1 MQKTR
6 IILSMAL
13 AMFATASLMA
23 RQVRAD
29 NMVVVAYVTSWT
41 QEIPDP
47 ATMTHINYAFGHV
60 NDSFDGVRIDNPERL
75 RMIVGLKEKNPG
87 LKVMLSIGGWGSGRF
102 SEMAASEKNRKAF
115 VKDCRKVV
123 GDFKLDGIDIDW
135 EYPTQSSAGISSSPD
150 DTGNFTL
157 LMRDLRRALGNK
169 KLLTAAT
176 VCDAKY
182 IDFRSCV
189 QYMDFVNVM
198 AYDMGNPPRHHAA
211 LFPSPVS
218 SHITASQAVEEHLKA
233 GVPASKLVLGMPFYG
248 RGNREDSGLKEYDRT
263 GILPKGYEKR
273 WDDVGKVPYIANE
286 KGELVRGY
294 DNSRSLAEKC
304 QFILDHHLRGGMY
317 WDYASDNSQ
326 GDERTTLY
334 LSLLK
339 NKKATLPPRKVLV
352 LAERGG
358 LHEPFTATG
367 LQWLEDNKER
377 FNMQLVVLSTA
388 ENIPQGEL
396 DKYHLVLQLNHPPY
410 AWSKES
416 QQDFQ
421 RYINR
426 GIGNYIGFHHAS
438 LLGEFDGYG
447 MWQWFSDFMGGVR
460 YQNYIAE
467 KCDGTV
473 QVEDRQ
479 HPVMNDVPGTFVIE
493 DDEWYTYNKDPRP
506 NVHVLA
512 HVDEASYTIKTN
524 IKMGDHPV
532 VWTNP
537 SKGARNVYFQFGHSK
552 LLFDNP
558 VFIRLFENA
567 LKWTLMEE

>member
-1 MQKTR
+1 M
-6 IILSMAL
+6 
-13 AMFATASLMA
+13 
-23 RQVRAD
+23 
-29 NMVVVAYVTSWT
+29 
-41 QEIPDP
+41 
-47 ATMTHINYAFGHV
+47 
-60 NDSFDGVRIDNPERL
+60 
-75 RMIVGLKEKNPG
+75 
-87 LKVMLSIGGWGSGRF
+87 
-102 SEMAASEKNRKAF
+102 
-115 VKDCRKVV
+115 
-123 GDFKLDGIDIDW
+123 
-135 EYPTQSSAGISSSPD
+135 
-150 DTGNFTL
+150 
-157 LMRDLRRALGNK
+157 
-169 KLLTAAT
+169 
-176 VCDAKY
+176 
-182 IDFRSCV
+182 
-189 QYMDFVNVM
+189 
-198 AYDMGNPPRHHAA
+198 
-211 LFPSPVS
+211 
-218 SHITASQAVEEHLKA
+218 
-233 GVPASKLVLGMPFYG
+233 GMPFYG
-248 RGNREDSGLKEYDRT
+248 RGSREDSGLREYDRT

-273 WDDVGKVPYIANE
+273 WDDVGKVPYITNE
-286 KGELVRGY
+286 QGILVRGY
-294 DNSRSLAEKC
+294 ENSQSLAEKC

-377 FNMQLVVLSTA
+377 FNMQLVVLNTA
-388 ENIPQGEL
+388 ENIAKGEL
-396 DKYHLVLQLNHPPY
+396 GNYHLVLQLNHPPY
-410 AWSKES
+410 AWSKEA
-416 QQDFQ
+416 QLDFQ
-421 RYINR
+421 NYINR
-426 GIGNYIGFHHAS
+426 GVGNYIGFHHAT

-447 MWQWFSDFMGGVR
+447 MWQWFSDFMGGMR
-460 YQNYIAE
+460 YENYIAE

-479 HPVMNDVPGTFVIE
+479 HPVMNDIPGTFVIE
-493 DDEWYTYNKDPRP
+493 DDEWYTYNKNPRQ

-558 VFIRLFENA
+558 VFVKLLENA

>member
-1 MQKTR
+1 MNKPR
-6 IILSMAL
+6 IILSAAL
-13 AMFATASLMA
+13 AMLMTATLAA
-23 RQVRAD
+23 KPTKTD

-41 QEIPDP
+41 NEIPDP
-47 ATMTHINYAFGHV
+47 SVMTHINYAFGHV
-60 NDSFDGVRIDNPERL
+60 SDSFDGVRIDNPERL
-75 RMIVGLKEKNPG
+75 RMIVGLKKKNPN

-102 SEMAASEKNRKAF
+102 SEMAASEKNRTAF
-115 VKDCRKVV
+115 VNDCRRIVD
-123 GDFKLDGIDIDW
+123 DFKLDGIDIDW
-135 EYPTQSSAGISSSPD
+135 EYPTQSAAGISSSPD
-150 DTGNFTL
+150 DTDHFTL
-157 LMRDLRRALGNK
+157 LMRDLRRVLGKK

-182 IDFRSCV
+182 IDFRSCIK
-189 QYMDFVNVM
+189 YMDFVNVM
-198 AYDMGNPPRHHAA
+198 AYDMGNPPHHHAA
-211 LFPSPVS
+211 LFPSPAS

-233 GVPASKLVLGMPFYG
+233 GVPADKLVMGMPFYG
-248 RGNREDSGLKEYDRT
+248 RGGRDDSGLKEYDRT
-263 GILPKGYEKR
+263 GILPNGYEKR
-273 WDDVGKVPYIANE
+273 WDDKGKVPYITNE
-286 KGELVRGY
+286 QGKLVRGY
-294 DNSRSLAEKC
+294 ENCRSLAEKC
-304 QFILDHHLRGGMY
+304 QFVLDHHLRGGMY

-326 GDERTTLY
+326 GDERTTLF

-377 FNMQLVVLSTA
+377 FNMQLVVLNTA

-396 DKYHLVLQLNHPPY
+396 GNYHLVLQLNHPPY
-410 AWSKES
+410 AWSKEA
-416 QQDFQ
+416 QLDFQ
-421 RYINR
+421 DYINR
-426 GIGNYIGFHHAS
+426 GVGNYIGFHHAS

-460 YQNYIAE
+460 YENYIAD
-467 KCDGTV
+467 KCDATV
-473 QVEDRQ
+473 QVEDRL
-479 HPVMNDVPGTFVIE
+479 HPVMNDIPGTFVIE
-493 DDEWYTYNKDPRP
+493 DDEWYTYNKDPRR

-512 HVDEASYTIKTN
+512 HVDESSYTIKTN

-532 VWTNP
+532 IWTNP

-558 VFIRLFENA
+558 VFVKMFENA
-567 LKWTLMEE
+567 LNWTLMEK

>member
-75 RMIVGLKEKNPG
+75 RMIVGLKEKNPD

-339 NKKATLPPRKVLV
+339 NKKATVPPRQVLV

-377 FNMQLVVLSTA
+377 FNMQLTILSTA
-388 ENIPQGEL
+388 EHIAKDEL
-396 DKYHLVLQLNHPPY
+396 GKYHLVLQLNHPPY

-416 QQDFQ
+416 QEDFQ
-421 RYINR
+421 RYIDR
-426 GIGNYIGFHHAS
+426 GTGNYIGFHHAS
-438 LLGEFDGYG
+438 LLGEFDGYS
-447 MWQWFSDFMGGVR
+447 MWQWFSDFMGSVR
-460 YQNYIAE
+460 YQNYIAD

-479 HPVMNDVPGTFVIE
+479 HPVMKDIPGTFVIE
-493 DDEWYTYNKDPRP
+493 DDEWYTYNKDPRQ

-512 HVDEASYTIKTN
+512 HVDEASYTINTD

-532 VWTNP
+532 IWTNP
-537 SKGARNVYFQFGHSK
+537 TKGARNVYFQFGHSK

-558 VFIRLFENA
+558 AFIKLLENA
-567 LKWTLMEE
+567 LEWTLEEH

>member
-233 GVPASKLVLGMPFYG
+233 GVPASKLVMGMPFYG

-467 KCDGTV
+467 KCDGNV

>member
-75 RMIVGLKEKNPG
+75 RMIVGLKEKNPD

>member
-75 RMIVGLKEKNPG
+75 RMIVGLKEKNPD

-263 GILPKGYEKR
+263 GILPNGYEKR

>member
-13 AMFATASLMA
+13 AVFATASLMA

-233 GVPASKLVLGMPFYG
+233 GVPASKLVMGMPFYG

>member
-1 MQKTR
+1 MKTNPY
-6 IILSMAL
+6 ICLAIALLLSLTVSAKKQ
-13 AMFATASLMA
+13 A
-23 RQVRAD
+23 AD
-29 NMVVVAYVTSWT
+29 DMVIVAYVTSWT
-41 QEIPDP
+41 NEVPDP
-47 ATMTHINYAFGHV
+47 TMMTHINYAFGHV
-60 NDSFDGVRIDNPERL
+60 NETFDGVKIDNPDRL
-75 RMIVGLKEKNPG
+75 RMIVGLKSKNPA

-102 SEMAASEKNRKAF
+102 SEMAASAKNREAF
-115 VKDCRKVV
+115 VKDCARVV
-123 GDFKLDGIDIDW
+123 KDFGLDGIDIDW

-150 DTGNFTL
+150 DTANFTL
-157 LMRDLRRALGNK
+157 LMRDLRRQLGKK

-182 IDFRSCV
+182 IDLGTCV
-189 QYMDFVNVM
+189 KYMDFVNVM
-198 AYDMGNPPRHHAA
+198 AYDMGNPPQHHAA
-211 LFPSPVS
+211 LFPSPIS
-218 SHITASQAVEEHLKA
+218 SHVTASQAVEAHMKA
-233 GVPASKLVLGMPFYG
+233 GVPAHQLVLGMPFYG
-248 RGNREDSGLKEYDRT
+248 RGKRDDNGLSAYDRT
-263 GILPKGYEKR
+263 GILPKGYERR
-273 WDDVGKVPYIANE
+273 WDDVGKVPYIVND

-294 DNSRSLAEKC
+294 ENTRSLAAKC
-304 QFILDHHLRGGMY
+304 QYVLDLHLRGGMY

-367 LQWLEDNKER
+367 LQWLEDNKDR
-377 FNMQLVVLSTA
+377 LNMQLVIMESA
-388 ENIPQGEL
+388 EGLTKGEL
-396 DKYHLVLQLNHPPY
+396 NQYHLVLQLNHPPY
-410 AWSKES
+410 AWSKEA
-416 QQDFQ
+416 QEDFQ
-421 RYINR
+421 HYIDR

-447 MWQWFSDFMGGVR
+447 MWQWFSDFMGGIR
-460 YQNYIAE
+460 YDNYIAD

-473 QVEDRQ
+473 QVEDRR
-479 HPVMNDVPGTFVIE
+479 HPVMKDIPGTFVIE
-493 DDEWYTYNKDPRP
+493 DDEWYTYNTDPRP

-532 VWTNP
+532 IWTNP

-558 VFIRLFENA
+558 VFVRLLENA
-567 LKWTLMEE
+567 IKWTLEEK

>member
-1 MQKTR
+1 MNKTR
-6 IILSMAL
+6 IILSMAVVML
-13 AMFATASLMA
+13 MTATLQA
-23 RQVRAD
+23 RPAKAD

-41 QEIPDP
+41 QETPDP
-47 ATMTHINYAFGHV
+47 SVMTHINYAFGHV

-75 RMIVGLKEKNPG
+75 RMIVGLKEKNSN

-102 SEMAASEKNRKAF
+102 SEMAASEKNRASF
-115 VKDCRKVV
+115 VNDCRRVV
-123 GDFKLDGIDIDW
+123 SDFKLDGIDIDW

-157 LMRDLRRALGNK
+157 LMRDLRRALGKK

-182 IDFRSCV
+182 IDFRSCI

-211 LFPSPVS
+211 LFPSAVS

-233 GVPASKLVLGMPFYG
+233 GVPANKLVMGMPFYG
-248 RGNREDSGLKEYDRT
+248 RGSHEDSGLREYDRT

-273 WDDVGKVPYIANE
+273 WDDVGKVPYITNE
-286 KGELVRGY
+286 QGILVRGY
-294 DNSRSLAEKC
+294 ENSQSLAEKC

-377 FNMQLVVLSTA
+377 FNMQLVVLNTA
-388 ENIPQGEL
+388 ENIAKGEL
-396 DKYHLVLQLNHPPY
+396 GNYHLVLQLNHPPY
-410 AWSKES
+410 AWSKEA
-416 QQDFQ
+416 QLDFQ
-421 RYINR
+421 NYINR
-426 GIGNYIGFHHAS
+426 GVGNYIGFHHAT

-447 MWQWFSDFMGGVR
+447 MWQWFSDFMGGMR
-460 YQNYIAE
+460 YENYIAE

-479 HPVMNDVPGTFVIE
+479 HPVMNDIPGTFVIE
-493 DDEWYTYNKDPRP
+493 DDEWYTYNKNPRQ

-558 VFIRLFENA
+558 VFVKLLENA